1 MHLNQ
6 EPHSP
11 KYPEDVNFFFMYILR
26 ICIHPQEDIPPGTRN
41 QEPHSPKY
49 PEDVNLFF
57 MYTQNLYPSAGRRP
71 SNQAVDGMADT
82 SVASSLETMHAHV
95 S

>member
-26 ICIHPQEDIPPGTRN
+26 ICIHPQEDIPPGTMN
-41 QEPHSPKY
+41 QEQHSPKY
-49 PEDVNLFF
+49 PEDVNFFF
-57 MYTQNLYPSAGRRP
+57 MYILRICIHPQEGIRQIR
-71 SNQAVDGMADT
+71 Q
-82 SVASSLETMHAHV
+82 
-95 S
+95 